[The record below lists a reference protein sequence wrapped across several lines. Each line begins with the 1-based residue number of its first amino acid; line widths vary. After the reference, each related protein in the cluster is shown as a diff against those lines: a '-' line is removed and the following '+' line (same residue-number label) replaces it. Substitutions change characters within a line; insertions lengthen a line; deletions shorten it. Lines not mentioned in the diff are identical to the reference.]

1 MRESILKEG
10 MIVEEGDDLA
20 VKCLDLNGYEEEQMP
35 ETEAIDG
42 EMRRRKR
49 DRYLPVA
56 HSMDYSSSK
65 LLLGSRRQRQG
76 GRVLCCISCCCSPI
90 FSWVGCLCEPRCTR
104 FTRSLVEGLLLVD
117 ANAPD
122 LILFYGYA
130 LHVPQLFID
139 PAPAHCVTGGAPHL
153 VRSSRPRNHPWEI
166 LLSWTG
172 FSLFALHCNGRFII
186 INSSPDI

>member
-90 FSWVGCLCEPRCTR
+90 F
-104 FTRSLVEGLLLVD
+104 
-117 ANAPD
+117 
-122 LILFYGYA
+122 
-130 LHVPQLFID
+130 
-139 PAPAHCVTGGAPHL
+139 
-153 VRSSRPRNHPWEI
+153 
-166 LLSWTG
+166 
-172 FSLFALHCNGRFII
+172 
-186 INSSPDI
+186 